1 MADACGRKTKAEGR
15 MRNAGL
21 GKTPTLESAIKGLG
35 AGACGCWGGTA
46 KYAEYPKAKAKSRL
60 GLSPSP
66 SPSDGE
72 GGRRPGEITA
82 RQEPRPTGWARRSA
96 IPVGAL
102 HYQLK
107 FLTVRN
113 LISPTAASTYDYVSV
128 NSLQCGNR
136 GHGSASPPA
145 PLHRME
151 YLFSAIKK
159 AGVRISFR
167 SGLERDRTVAYSWT

>member
-1 MADACGRKTKAEGR
+1 MQKAEV
-15 MRNAGL
+15 
-21 GKTPTLESAIKGLG
+21 GKTLTLESAIKGLG

-66 SPSDGE
+66 SPSDG
-72 GGRRPGEITA
+72 GWPYAGKVTA
-82 RQEPRPTGWARRSA
+82 RQEPRPTGLGRRSA

-113 LISPTAASTYDYVSV
+113 LITPSPGST
-128 NSLQCGNR
+128 
-136 GHGSASPPA
+136 
-145 PLHRME
+145 
-151 YLFSAIKK
+151 
-159 AGVRISFR
+159 
-167 SGLERDRTVAYSWT
+167 